1 MENKKELVKPVLVE
15 EKALA
20 KIQAYIELG
29 MTIPE
34 GFSPANSLKKARF
47 MLNDM
52 KVGGKPVLE
61 VCTEESV
68 MQALLESVAKGLD
81 FSESQIYFIPRNNQ
95 MTTMESVYGRIV
107 RAKRAS
113 KYYKPIVGYVHEGD
127 IFDFGIDVNT
137 GYTKIIEH
145 KTSVENLDKPF
156 IAAYAYVTDNDG
168 NTDVFVMTRKEWLKS
183 WTKSSN
189 GASVAKEF
197 ERDMIYRTIIKKS
210 TKSLVNS
217 NVKYMGVLIDDE
229 DDTPLAGET
238 APMIDKSK
246 VGEVVEY
253 EEVTETV
260 DASTLNN
267 KEELSGANA
276 SADDPKTI
284 KEEKKKQVEQVKER
298 PF

>member
-20 KIQAYIELG
+20 KIQAYMELG

-68 MQALLESVAKGLD
+68 MQALLDSVAKGLD

-189 GASVAKEF
+189 GASVAKDF

-217 NVKYMGVLIDDE
+217 NVKYMGAMIDEE
-229 DDTPLAGET
+229 DDIPLAGEIS
-238 APMIDKSK
+238 PMIDKSK

-260 DASTLNN
+260 DASTLSN
-267 KEELSGANA
+267 KEELNGACTN
-276 SADDPKTI
+276 DPKTI
-284 KEEKKKQVEQVKER
+284 KEEKKEQVKET

>member
-20 KIQAYIELG
+20 KIQAYMELG

-68 MQALLESVAKGLD
+68 MQALLDSVAKGLD

-189 GASVAKEF
+189 GASVAKDF

-276 SADDPKTI
+276 SAGDVGTI
-284 KEEKKKQVEQVKER
+284 KEEKKEQVKER

>member
-20 KIQAYIELG
+20 KIQAYMELG

-68 MQALLESVAKGLD
+68 MQALLDSVAKGLD

-229 DDTPLAGET
+229 DDIPLAGET

-276 SADDPKTI
+276 SAGDPETI
-284 KEEKKKQVEQVKER
+284 KEEKKEQVKER

>member
-127 IFDFGIDVNT
+127 IFDFGVDIQT

-145 KTSVENLDKPF
+145 KTSIENLDKPF

-197 ERDMIYRTIIKKS
+197 ERDMIYRTIIKN
-210 TKSLVNS
+210 L
-217 NVKYMGVLIDDE
+217 
-229 DDTPLAGET
+229 
-238 APMIDKSK
+238 
-246 VGEVVEY
+246 
-253 EEVTETV
+253 
-260 DASTLNN
+260 LNH
-267 KEELSGANA
+267 
-276 SADDPKTI
+276 
-284 KEEKKKQVEQVKER
+284 
-298 PF
+298 

>member
-20 KIQAYIELG
+20 KIQAYMELG

-68 MQALLESVAKGLD
+68 MQALLDSVAKGLD

-229 DDTPLAGET
+229 DDIPLAGET

-260 DASTLNN
+260 DASTLGN
-267 KEELSGANA
+267 KEELNGANA
-276 SADDPKTI
+276 GDSVTT
-284 KEEKKKQVEQVKER
+284 KEEKIKQIKKR

>member
-20 KIQAYIELG
+20 KIQAYMELG

-68 MQALLESVAKGLD
+68 MQALLDSVAKGLD

-229 DDTPLAGET
+229 DDIPLAGET

-260 DASTLNN
+260 DASTLGN
-267 KEELSGANA
+267 KEELNGANA
-276 SADDPKTI
+276 GDSVTT
-284 KEEKKKQVEQVKER
+284 KEEKKEQIKER

>member
-20 KIQAYIELG
+20 KIQAYMELG

-68 MQALLESVAKGLD
+68 MQALLDSVAKGLD

-189 GASVAKEF
+189 GASVAKDF

-217 NVKYMGVLIDDE
+217 NVKYMGALIDEE

-253 EEVTETV
+253 EEVTETIE
-260 DASTLNN
+260 AP
-267 KEELSGANA
+267 KEELNSAGA
-276 SADDPKTI
+276 SEPGTI
-284 KEEKKKQVEQVKER
+284 KEEKKEQIKER

>member
-20 KIQAYIELG
+20 KIQAYMELG

-68 MQALLESVAKGLD
+68 MQALLDSVAKGLD

-189 GASVAKEF
+189 GASVAKDF

-217 NVKYMGVLIDDE
+217 NVKYMGAMIDEE
-229 DDTPLAGET
+229 DDIPLAGET
-238 APMIDKSK
+238 SPMIDKSK

-260 DASTLNN
+260 DASTLGN
-267 KEELSGANA
+267 KEELNGSNA
-276 SADDPKTI
+276 GDSVTT
-284 KEEKKKQVEQVKER
+284 KEEKKEQIKER

>member
-20 KIQAYIELG
+20 KIQAYMELG

-68 MQALLESVAKGLD
+68 MQALLDSVAKGLD

-229 DDTPLAGET
+229 DDIPLAGET

-260 DASTLNN
+260 DASTLGN
-267 KEELSGANA
+267 KEELNGANA
-276 SADDPKTI
+276 DNSVTT
-284 KEEKKKQVEQVKER
+284 KEENKEQIKER

>member
-20 KIQAYIELG
+20 KIQAYMELG

-68 MQALLESVAKGLD
+68 MQSLLDSVAKGLD

-183 WTKSSN
+183 WAKSSN
-189 GASVAKEF
+189 GASVAKDF

-217 NVKYMGVLIDDE
+217 NVKYMGALIDEE

-253 EEVTETV
+253 EEVTETIE
-260 DASTLNN
+260 ASTLDN
-267 KEELSGANA
+267 KIESLDSMKTAGAG
-276 SADDPKTI
+276 DPGTI
-284 KEEKKKQVEQVKER
+284 KEEKKEQVKER

>member
-20 KIQAYIELG
+20 KIQAYMELG

-189 GASVAKEF
+189 GASVAKDF

-217 NVKYMGVLIDDE
+217 NVKYMGAMIDEE
-229 DDTPLAGET
+229 DDIPLAGET
-238 APMIDKSK
+238 SPMIDKSK

-260 DASTLNN
+260 DASTLSN
-267 KEELSGANA
+267 KEELNGAGTN
-276 SADDPKTI
+276 DPKTI
-284 KEEKKKQVEQVKER
+284 KEEKKEQVKET

>member
-20 KIQAYIELG
+20 KIQAYMELG

-81 FSESQIYFIPRNNQ
+81 FSESQIYFIPRANQ

-127 IFDFGIDVNT
+127 IFDFGVDIQT

-145 KTSVENLDKPF
+145 KTSIENLDKPF

-229 DDTPLAGET
+229 DDIPLAGET

-276 SADDPKTI
+276 SAGEPETI
-284 KEEKKKQVEQVKER
+284 KEEKKKQVKVR

>member
-20 KIQAYIELG
+20 KIQAYMELG

-68 MQALLESVAKGLD
+68 MQALLDSVAKGLD

-113 KYYKPIVGYVHEGD
+113 KFYKPIVGYVHEGD
-127 IFDFGIDVNT
+127 IFDFGVDIQT
-137 GYTKIIEH
+137 GYTKIIDH
-145 KTSVENLDKPF
+145 KTSIENLDNPF

-189 GASVAKEF
+189 GASVAKDF

-217 NVKYMGVLIDDE
+217 NVKYMGALIDEE
-229 DDTPLAGET
+229 DDTPLAGEA
-238 APMIDKSK
+238 APMLDKSK

-253 EEVTETV
+253 EEVTETIET
-260 DASTLNN
+260 S
-267 KEELSGANA
+267 KEELNGAGA
-276 SADDPKTI
+276 GDPGTI
-284 KEEKKKQVEQVKER
+284 KEEKKEQVKER

>member
-1 MENKKELVKPVLVE
+1 MENKEELVKPVLVE

-20 KIQAYIELG
+20 KIQAYMELG

-68 MQALLESVAKGLD
+68 MQALLDSVAKGLD

-229 DDTPLAGET
+229 DDIPLAGET

-276 SADDPKTI
+276 SAGEPETI
-284 KEEKKKQVEQVKER
+284 KEEKKKQVKVR

>member
-20 KIQAYIELG
+20 KIQAYMELG

-68 MQALLESVAKGLD
+68 MQALLDSVAKGLD

-229 DDTPLAGET
+229 DDIPLAGET
-238 APMIDKSK
+238 EPMIDKSK

-260 DASTLNN
+260 DASTLGN
-267 KEELSGANA
+267 KEELNGANA
-276 SADDPKTI
+276 SAGEPETI
-284 KEEKKKQVEQVKER
+284 KEEKEKQVKKR

>member
-20 KIQAYIELG
+20 KIQAYMELG

-68 MQALLESVAKGLD
+68 MQALLDSVAKGLD
-81 FSESQIYFIPRNNQ
+81 FSEAQIYFIPRNNQ

-189 GASVAKEF
+189 GASVAKDF

-238 APMIDKSK
+238 SPMIDKSK

-267 KEELSGANA
+267 KEELSGTNA
-276 SADDPKTI
+276 GADDPKTI
-284 KEEKKKQVEQVKER
+284 KEEKKEQVKER

>member
-20 KIQAYIELG
+20 KIQAYMELG

-68 MQALLESVAKGLD
+68 MQALLDSVAKGLD

-95 MTTMESVYGRIV
+95 MTTLESVYGRIV

-137 GYTKIIEH
+137 VYTKIIEH

-189 GASVAKEF
+189 GASVAKDF

-217 NVKYMGVLIDDE
+217 NVKYMGTLIDEE
-229 DDTPLAGET
+229 DDIPLAGET
-238 APMIDKSK
+238 SPMIDKSK

-260 DASTLNN
+260 DASTLSN
-267 KEELSGANA
+267 KEELNGAGTN
-276 SADDPKTI
+276 DPKTI
-284 KEEKKKQVEQVKER
+284 KEEKKEQVKET

>member
-20 KIQAYIELG
+20 KIQAYMELG

-68 MQALLESVAKGLD
+68 MQALLDSVAKGLD

-189 GASVAKEF
+189 GASVAKDF

-217 NVKYMGVLIDDE
+217 NVKYMGAMIDEE
-229 DDTPLAGET
+229 DDIPLAGET
-238 APMIDKSK
+238 SPMIDKSK

-276 SADDPKTI
+276 SAGEPETI
-284 KEEKKKQVEQVKER
+284 KEEKKKQVKVR

>member
-20 KIQAYIELG
+20 KIQAYMELG

-68 MQALLESVAKGLD
+68 MQALLDSVAKGLD

-229 DDTPLAGET
+229 DDIPLAGET

-260 DASTLNN
+260 DASTLGN
-267 KEELSGANA
+267 KEELNGANA
-276 SADDPKTI
+276 GDSATK
-284 KEEKKKQVEQVKER
+284 KEEKKEQIKER

>member
-20 KIQAYIELG
+20 KIQAYMELG

-68 MQALLESVAKGLD
+68 MQALLDSVAKGLD

-189 GASVAKEF
+189 GASVAKDF

-217 NVKYMGVLIDDE
+217 NVKYMGALIDEE

-253 EEVTETV
+253 EEVTETIE
-260 DASTLNN
+260 AP
-267 KEELSGANA
+267 KEELN
-276 SADDPKTI
+276 SAGESEPGTI
-284 KEEKKKQVEQVKER
+284 KEEKKEQVKER

>member
-1 MENKKELVKPVLVE
+1 MENKKELVKPVLIE

-20 KIQAYIELG
+20 KIQAYMELG

-68 MQALLESVAKGLD
+68 MQALLDSVAKGLD

-229 DDTPLAGET
+229 DDIPLAGET

-260 DASTLNN
+260 DASTLGN
-267 KEELSGANA
+267 KEELNGANA
-276 SADDPKTI
+276 GDSATT
-284 KEEKKKQVEQVKER
+284 KEEKKEQIKER

>member
-20 KIQAYIELG
+20 KIQAYMELG

-34 GFSPANSLKKARF
+34 GFSPTNSLKKARF

-189 GASVAKEF
+189 GASVAKDF

-284 KEEKKKQVEQVKER
+284 KEEKKKQVKVR

>member
-20 KIQAYIELG
+20 KIQAYMELG

-68 MQALLESVAKGLD
+68 MQALLDSVAKGLD

-189 GASVAKEF
+189 GASVAKDF

-284 KEEKKKQVEQVKER
+284 KEEKKKQVKAR

>member
-1 MENKKELVKPVLVE
+1 MADKKELVKPVLVE

-20 KIQAYIELG
+20 KIQGYMELG

-68 MQALLESVAKGLD
+68 MQALLDSVAKGLD
-81 FSESQIYFIPRNNQ
+81 FSESQIYFIPRANQ

-107 RAKRAS
+107 RARRAS
-113 KYYKPIVGYVHEGD
+113 KHYKPIVGYVHEGD
-127 IFDFGIDVNT
+127 VFDFGVDIET

-145 KTSVENLDKPF
+145 KTSIENLDKPF

-168 NTDVFVMTRKEWLKS
+168 NTDIFIMTRKEWLKS

-189 GASVAKEF
+189 GASVAKDF

-217 NVKYMGVLIDDE
+217 NVKYMGNSIDD
-229 DDTPLAGET
+229 DDDAPLAGDT
-238 APMIDKSK
+238 VPMIDRPK
-246 VGEVVEY
+246 VGEVVDY
-253 EEVTETV
+253 EEVV
-260 DASTLNN
+260 DEVPAPEEKVQP
-267 KEELSGANA
+267 KEEAPKSSQKQKSEPKEPVNVV
-276 SADDPKTI
+276 DPD
-284 KEEKKKQVEQVKER
+284 
-298 PF
+298 F

>member
-20 KIQAYIELG
+20 KIQGYMELG

-52 KVGGKPVLE
+52 KVGGNPVLE
-61 VCTEESV
+61 VCSEESV
-68 MQALLESVAKGLD
+68 MQALLDSVAKGLD
-81 FSESQIYFIPRNNQ
+81 FSEAQIYFIPRANQ

-113 KYYKPIVGYVHEGD
+113 KNYKPIVGYVHEGD
-127 IFDFGIDVNT
+127 IFDFGVDIET

-145 KTSVENLDKPF
+145 KTSIENLDKPF

-168 NTDVFVMTRKEWLKS
+168 NTDVFIMTRKEWLKS

-189 GASVAKEF
+189 GASVAKDF

-217 NVKYMGVLIDDE
+217 NVKYMGTSTEE
-229 DDTPLAGET
+229 DDDSPLAGDT
-238 APMIDKSK
+238 VPMIDKPK
-246 VGEVVEY
+246 VGEVVDY
-253 EEVTETV
+253 EEVV
-260 DASTLNN
+260 DEVPAPEEKVQP
-267 KEELSGANA
+267 KEEA
-276 SADDPKTI
+276 PKAEP
-284 KEEKKKQVEQVKER
+284 KEKVGQKPVVNNVEDEA
-298 PF
+298 F

>member
-20 KIQAYIELG
+20 KIQAYMELG

-68 MQALLESVAKGLD
+68 MQALLDSVAKGLD

-229 DDTPLAGET
+229 DDIPLAGET

-260 DASTLNN
+260 DASTLGN
-267 KEELSGANA
+267 KEELNGANA
-276 SADDPKTI
+276 GDSATT
-284 KEEKKKQVEQVKER
+284 KEEKKEQFKER

>member
-20 KIQAYIELG
+20 KIQAYMELG

-34 GFSPANSLKKARF
+34 GFSPTNSLKKARF

-189 GASVAKEF
+189 GASVAKDF

-276 SADDPKTI
+276 GADDPKTI
-284 KEEKKKQVEQVKER
+284 KEEKKGQVKET

>member
-20 KIQAYIELG
+20 KIQAYMELG

-127 IFDFGIDVNT
+127 IFDFGVDIQT

-145 KTSVENLDKPF
+145 KTSIENLDKPF

-189 GASVAKEF
+189 GASVAKDF

-217 NVKYMGVLIDDE
+217 NVKYMGALIDEE

-238 APMIDKSK
+238 APIIDKSK

-253 EEVTETV
+253 EEVTETIET
-260 DASTLNN
+260 S
-267 KEELSGANA
+267 KEELNGAGA
-276 SADDPKTI
+276 GDQGTI
-284 KEEKKKQVEQVKER
+284 KEEKKEQVKER

>member
-20 KIQAYIELG
+20 KIQAYMELG

-284 KEEKKKQVEQVKER
+284 KEEKKKQVKER

>member
-20 KIQAYIELG
+20 KIQSYMELG

-68 MQALLESVAKGLD
+68 MQALLDSVAKGLD

-113 KYYKPIVGYVHEGD
+113 KFYKPIVGYVHEGD

-189 GASVAKEF
+189 GASVAKDF

-217 NVKYMGVLIDDE
+217 NVKYMGTLIDEE
-229 DDTPLAGET
+229 DDIPLAGET
-238 APMIDKSK
+238 SPMIDKSK

-253 EEVTETV
+253 EEVQETV
-260 DASTLNN
+260 DASTLGN
-267 KEELSGANA
+267 KEELNGANA
-276 SADDPKTI
+276 GDSVTT
-284 KEEKKKQVEQVKER
+284 KEEKKEQIKER

>member
-20 KIQAYIELG
+20 KIQAYMELG

-68 MQALLESVAKGLD
+68 MQVLLDSVAKGLD

-189 GASVAKEF
+189 GASVAKDF

-217 NVKYMGVLIDDE
+217 NVKYMGTLIDEE
-229 DDTPLAGET
+229 DDIPLAGET
-238 APMIDKSK
+238 SPMIDKSK

-260 DASTLNN
+260 DASTLSN
-267 KEELSGANA
+267 KEELNGAGTN
-276 SADDPKTI
+276 DPKTI
-284 KEEKKKQVEQVKER
+284 KEEKKEQVKET

>member
-1 MENKKELVKPVLVE
+1 
-15 EKALA
+15 
-20 KIQAYIELG
+20 
-29 MTIPE
+29 
-34 GFSPANSLKKARF
+34 

-68 MQALLESVAKGLD
+68 MQALLDSVAKGLD

-127 IFDFGIDVNT
+127 IFDFGVDIQT

-145 KTSVENLDKPF
+145 KTSIENLDKPF

-189 GASVAKEF
+189 GASVAKDF

-217 NVKYMGVLIDDE
+217 NVNYMGLSTVDDD
-229 DDTPLAGET
+229 DDTPLAGDAASIIE
-238 APMIDKSK
+238 KSK

-276 SADDPKTI
+276 SAGEPETI
-284 KEEKKKQVEQVKER
+284 KEEKKEQVKER

>member
-20 KIQAYIELG
+20 KIQAYMELG

-68 MQALLESVAKGLD
+68 MQALLDSVAKGLD

-189 GASVAKEF
+189 GASVAKDF

-217 NVKYMGVLIDDE
+217 NVKYMGAMIDEE
-229 DDTPLAGET
+229 DDIPLAGET
-238 APMIDKSK
+238 SPMIDKSK

-260 DASTLNN
+260 DASTLSN
-267 KEELSGANA
+267 KEELNGAGTN
-276 SADDPKTI
+276 DPKTI
-284 KEEKKKQVEQVKER
+284 KEEKKEQVKET

>member
-20 KIQAYIELG
+20 KIQAYMELG

-68 MQALLESVAKGLD
+68 MQALLDSVAKGLD

-127 IFDFGIDVNT
+127 IFDFGVDIQT

-145 KTSVENLDKPF
+145 KTSIENLDKPF

-229 DDTPLAGET
+229 DDIPLAGET
-238 APMIDKSK
+238 SPMIDKSK

-260 DASTLNN
+260 DASTLGN
-267 KEELSGANA
+267 KEELNGANA
-276 SADDPKTI
+276 GDSATT
-284 KEEKKKQVEQVKER
+284 KEEKKEQIKER